1 MAGLVITQ
9 LRNRS
14 VLSQRALIFIIMLLI
29 NSPTYGND
37 WKTVHEAEN
46 LLVQSRP
53 YEGSELNE
61 IKGVTRLKASL
72 NAAMALLKDA
82 SFNQQWVYRSGGAK
96 VLEEVG
102 YAQAYVY
109 GIVDAPWPMLDRDT
123 VVRFDYQQHPDTKTI
138 TIEIT
143 NFPDFIVGTGDYVR
157 VPGFGGYWKLK
168 PEHEGW
174 VQVTYQ
180 VYGDP
185 GGWIPTWL
193 ANQAAVL
200 SVKNTLDNMQ
210 AAVEQ
215 YQDAY
220 SEHVEEL
227 APSPDNELDAAI
239 KPSQ

>member
-1 MAGLVITQ
+1 MVHPRITQ
-9 LRNRS
+9 PGNRS
-14 VLSQRALIFIIMLLI
+14 VLPGGVLVCIVMLLI
-29 NSPTYGND
+29 NAPSYGDD

-53 YEGSELNE
+53 YEGSDLNE

-82 SFNQQWVYRSGGAK
+82 PFNQQWVYRSGGAK
-96 VLEEVG
+96 ILREVG
-102 YAQAYVY
+102 FAQAYVY

-138 TIEIT
+138 TISIT
-143 NFPDFIVGTGDYVR
+143 NFPEFTAGEKKFVR
-157 VPGFGGYWKLK
+157 VPEFGGYWKLE
-168 PEHEGW
+168 PEQEGW

-185 GGWIPTWL
+185 GGWIPVWV
-193 ANQAAVL
+193 ANQAAVI
-200 SVKNTLDNMQ
+200 SVKNTLYNMRS
-210 AAVEQ
+210 AVMH

-220 SEHVEEL
+220 SEYVEEL
-227 APSPDNELDAAI
+227 APQSSDELDEATT
-239 KPSQ
+239 PSP